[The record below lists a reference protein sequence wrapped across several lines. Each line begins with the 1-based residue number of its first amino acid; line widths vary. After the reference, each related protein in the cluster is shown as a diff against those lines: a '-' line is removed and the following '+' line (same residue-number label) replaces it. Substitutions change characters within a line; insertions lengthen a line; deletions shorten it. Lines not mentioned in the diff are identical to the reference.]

1 MPKPQVVMAGAERHA
16 VNWIWP
22 PGAWVEP
29 PSRGPDSADIR
40 GFGQPAGAVGQTGMP
55 GGFRRRRQSCC
66 RRSVTGG

>member
-40 GFGQPAGAVGQTGMP
+40 
-55 GGFRRRRQSCC
+55 
-66 RRSVTGG
+66 